1 MASGD
6 IRLKTGTEKFCQC
19 KNRLTFF
26 LNILMPN
33 VQIHDKTFTPYIS
46 EEEIRKKVK
55 ELAGTLNQDY
65 KDKNPIFI
73 AILNGAFIF
82 AADLF
87 KSLTIDAEI
96 SFIKLASYKGM
107 KSSGQVITA
116 IGLDIEIFNRH
127 VVILEDIV
135 DTGKTLYE
143 FLPQLW
149 HQQPASLKIVA
160 LLHKPEASVY
170 LLKVDYAGFE
180 IPDKFVVGYG
190 LDYNGLGRNTAAI
203 YQLLE

>member
-1 MASGD
+1 MTTL
-6 IRLKTGTEKFCQC
+6 R
-19 KNRLTFF
+19 
-26 LNILMPN
+26 
-33 VQIHDKTFTPYIS
+33 IHDKTFKPYIS
-46 EEEIRKKVK
+46 EKAIREKVI
-55 ELAGTLNQDY
+55 ELAEALNRDY

-73 AILNGAFIF
+73 AVLNGAFIF

-107 KSSGQVITA
+107 KSSGHVITA
-116 IGLDIEIFNRH
+116 IGLDIELFGRH

-149 HQQPASLKIVA
+149 HQQPASLKIVS
-160 LLHKPEASVY
+160 LLHKPQATVY
-170 LLKVDYAGFE
+170 PLEVDYKGFD

-203 YQLLE
+203 YQLFE

>member
-1 MASGD
+1 MTTL
-6 IRLKTGTEKFCQC
+6 R
-19 KNRLTFF
+19 
-26 LNILMPN
+26 
-33 VQIHDKTFTPYIS
+33 IHDKTFRPYIS
-46 EEEIRKKVK
+46 EEAIREKVK
-55 ELAGTLNQDY
+55 ELAVSLNKDY
-65 KDKNPIFI
+65 EDKKPIFI

-116 IGLDIEIFNRH
+116 IGLDIELFNRH

-135 DTGKTLYE
+135 DTGKTLHE

-160 LLHKPEASVY
+160 LLHKPEAKVFP
-170 LLKVDYAGFE
+170 LNVDYTGFE

-190 LDYNGLGRNTAAI
+190 LDFNGLGRNTAAI